1 MGVAVVLAAAVVAV
15 VAGIGQEL
23 AGDVVGGLLPAR
35 GSDLVEPF
43 EGVLVQPGLVV
54 VDPHAGGD
62 VHGADEHH
70 AFGDA
75 GVVDRALDLL
85 GDADELAAGVGGGG
99 GGDRGVPY
107 GGALQGWAS
116 GVPGGRGPAPA

>member
-75 GVVDRALDLL
+75 GVVDRALNLL
-85 GDADELAAGVGGGG
+85 GDADELAAVVGGEGAVDRVRLHGG
-99 GGDRGVPY
+99 IMT
-107 GGALQGWAS
+107 AWT
-116 GVPGGRGPAPA
+116 